1 MLEADAKRYFLARGR
16 NALLNQAAD
25 ELDKARKRYKQA
37 ITKPDQWKAL
47 GAPTMRPFSRCRRCV
62 NSWLAIA
69 DVRAE
74 VTELRAVA
82 PLIRELDRLEA
93 EWATV
98 EADVQLPHDAR
109 ERRLAAQ
116 QQQAQARRDL
126 ADSLAREA
134 LCQQAL
140 SGLVVEPALLRE
152 GAAVER
158 LQANLAQV
166 RRDRDRL
173 ARLRATVEEGAHG
186 LWGQMRRLLPS
197 RFTR

>member
-1 MLEADAKRYFLARGR
+1 
-16 NALLNQAAD
+16 
-25 ELDKARKRYKQA
+25 
-37 ITKPDQWKAL
+37 
-47 GAPTMRPFSRCRRCV
+47 
-62 NSWLAIA
+62 
-69 DVRAE
+69 
-74 VTELRAVA
+74 
-82 PLIRELDRLEA
+82 
-93 EWATV
+93 
-98 EADVQLPHDAR
+98 R

-158 LQANLAQV
+158 LQANLTQV

-173 ARLRATVEEGAHG
+173 ARLRATVEEGAHC
-186 LWGQMRRLLPS
+186 LWGQMRRMLPES
-197 RFTR
+197 FHTLSIDDGVA